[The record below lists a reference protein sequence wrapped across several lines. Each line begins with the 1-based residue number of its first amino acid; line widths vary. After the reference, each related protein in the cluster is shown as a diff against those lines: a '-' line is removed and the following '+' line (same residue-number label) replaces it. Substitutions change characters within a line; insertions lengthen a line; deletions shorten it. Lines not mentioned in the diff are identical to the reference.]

1 MVVTTRTDAGSLLG
15 RAARTRRCRAVAVLS
30 VVLCGA
36 CSGTSGSPATSGSA
50 PAVTSTASTT
60 TPTIAVGGSGHVP
73 RPQGIV
79 AVQEY
84 EPGDLPVFATA
95 VFTDSFIA
103 GVELRANWQDV
114 EPQPNQFNWQFIDQT
129 FAEAAASSKFVIL
142 TLVPGFGTPSWA
154 LQSPVVTAP
163 FPRQYGPGQGQ
174 VGSLP
179 VPWDHAYLSR
189 WFTFLQQVA
198 DRYGSNPAFRM
209 ISAAGPTS
217 VSSEMSL
224 PNRSEDIAQWVT
236 LGYTPALYEGA
247 WGMVFQAY
255 ASLFPRQFFSLSL
268 YPGLRIGDRRRPD
281 AAQSTM
287 TPQAIVNEG
296 MQYKSSFALQT
307 SGLTGAK
314 NGTDLYNIVS
324 SSSGAIVTGFQLTTS
339 ATNFP
344 AQMGDAASPVGALGL
359 TLQEGLAAHV
369 NFLEVYEA
377 DVVNPA
383 MAALL
388 EQTAVQLRR

>member
-1 MVVTTRTDAGSLLG
+1 VAGSE
-15 RAARTRRCRAVAVLS
+15 
-30 VVLCGA
+30 
-36 CSGTSGSPATSGSA
+36 
-50 PAVTSTASTT
+50 
-60 TPTIAVGGSGHVP
+60 HVP

-84 EPGDLPVFATA
+84 EPGDLPVFASA
-95 VFTDSFIA
+95 VFNNSFIA
-103 GVELRANWQDV
+103 GVELRAYWQDV
-114 EPQPNQFNWQFIDQT
+114 EPQPNQFNWQFIDQV
-129 FAEAAASSKFVIL
+129 FAQAAASNKFVVL

-154 LQSPVVTAP
+154 LQGPVVTAS

-174 VGSLP
+174 VGPLP
-179 VPWDHAYLSR
+179 VPWDNAYLSR

-198 DRYGSNPAFRM
+198 DRYGANPAFRM

-224 PNRSEDIAQWVT
+224 PARSEDIAQWVT

-247 WGMVFQAY
+247 WNTVFQTY
-255 ASLFPRQFFSLSL
+255 ARIFPRQYFSLSL
-268 YPGLRIGDRRRPD
+268 YPGLRIGDRRKPD
-281 AAQSTM
+281 AAQSTL
-287 TPQAIVNEG
+287 TPQAIVTEG
-296 MQYKSSFALQT
+296 LQYKNSFALQT

-314 NGTDLYNIVS
+314 NGANLLYNLVS
-324 SSSGAIVTGFQLTTS
+324 SSSGTIVTGFQLTTS

-344 AQMGDAASPVGALGL
+344 AQMGDAASSAGALGL

-369 NFLEVYEA
+369 DFLEVYEA

-383 MAALL
+383 METLL

>member
-1 MVVTTRTDAGSLLG
+1 LTTRTDTGSKLG
-15 RAARTRRCRAVAVLS
+15 RVARTRRWRAAALLS
-30 VVLCGA
+30 VALFGA
-36 CSGTSGSPATSGSA
+36 CSGTSESTATSGPPPAATSPA
-50 PAVTSTASTT
+50 PTT
-60 TPTIAVGGSGHVP
+60 AVGGSEHAA

-84 EPGDLPVFATA
+84 KPGDLPVFASA
-95 VFTDSFIA
+95 VFDDSFVA
-103 GVELRANWQDV
+103 GVELRAYWQDV
-114 EPQPNQFNWQFIDQT
+114 EPQPNQFNWQFIDQV
-129 FAEAAASSKFVIL
+129 FAPAVASGKFVIL

-154 LQSPVVTAP
+154 LQSPVVMAS

-174 VGSLP
+174 VGPLP

-198 DRYGSNPAFRM
+198 DRYGKNPAFRM

-224 PNRSEDIAQWVT
+224 PNRSEDVAQWVT

-247 WGMVFQAY
+247 WNTVFQAY
-255 ASLFPRQFFSLSL
+255 ASLFPRQYFSLSL

-281 AAQSTM
+281 AAQSTK
-287 TPQAIVNEG
+287 TPQVIVTEG
-296 MQYKSSFALQT
+296 LHYTNSFALQT

-314 NGTDLYNIVS
+314 NGTSLYNIVS
-324 SSSGAIVTGFQLTTS
+324 SNSGTIVTGFQLTTS

-344 AQMGDAASPVGALGL
+344 AQMGDPGSPVGALGL
-359 TLQEGLAAHV
+359 SLREGLAAHV
-369 NFLEVYEA
+369 DFLEVYEA

-383 MAALL
+383 MEALL
-388 EQTAVQLRR
+388 EQTAAQLRH